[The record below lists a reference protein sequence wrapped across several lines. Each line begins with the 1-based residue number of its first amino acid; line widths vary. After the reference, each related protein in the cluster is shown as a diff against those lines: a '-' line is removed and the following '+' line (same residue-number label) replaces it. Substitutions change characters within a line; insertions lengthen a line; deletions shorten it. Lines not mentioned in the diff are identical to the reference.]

1 MHASLAQGIE
11 PNWVAPSS
19 VKGLTSYPI
28 PGVGYTPKSC
38 TTCGCHVGA
47 VGNDDGTWTLATA
60 ILKEHG
66 HDIVNVV
73 SHVFNKSAGDGGLAG
88 ILTHMQ
94 GKALGTWN
102 PEDDQPNAAAPKPK
116 LEVGSD
122 GQERLRAQCHCGGV
136 SFTIPR
142 PSKEIAEHAY
152 AKRFVSPLDPTKWYG
167 TLDMCDDCRLINGAP
182 VASWIFVPTNA
193 MEPAVGEHLMLGTM
207 KTYAS
212 SEEIPKAILALIGS
226 TTACIHGDALHARRL
241 GPSLDWSTRYVPRQN
256 QQNQVN
262 IFFGRIQN
270 VGAEI
275 YGCYAGGSDDA
286 DKIPQGI
293 QPTSVNLN
301 GEGFDPNLNL
311 GVMVYYIK
319 ASQNSVFMFDTSTA
333 EVLAESCNQELQQ
346 QTGLGIDMIILSHE
360 HGDHVAGRN
369 ANSLKRV
376 PVMAQS
382 SLVQKLG
389 ARGGGNVPLSSD
401 QSLTFQMQDGVMNV
415 TNVQAHTKLGTVAMI
430 NGVALMGDEL
440 ESTVNFLVS
449 SNTQRQNNQLQISQS
464 ILGENNIQTVLPA
477 HGSGAAMFAGQ
488 FSLQLLQSNQRYLE
502 LMATNP
508 QSVCPQNKNGRQ
520 LAQAKA
526 QLGRQIG
533 VRASDITDA
542 YFETHINENC
552 QTVGASA

>member
-1 MHASLAQGIE
+1 MRPE
-11 PNWVAPSS
+11 
-19 VKGLTSYPI
+19 
-28 PGVGYTPKSC
+28 
-38 TTCGCHVGA
+38 
-47 VGNDDGTWTLATA
+47 
-60 ILKEHG
+60 IL
-66 HDIVNVV
+66 
-73 SHVFNKSAGDGGLAG
+73 
-88 ILTHMQ
+88 
-94 GKALGTWN
+94 
-102 PEDDQPNAAAPKPK
+102 
-116 LEVGSD
+116 
-122 GQERLRAQCHCGGV
+122 
-136 SFTIPR
+136 
-142 PSKEIAEHAY
+142 
-152 AKRFVSPLDPTKWYG
+152 
-167 TLDMCDDCRLINGAP
+167 
-182 VASWIFVPTNA
+182 
-193 MEPAVGEHLMLGTM
+193 
-207 KTYAS
+207 
-212 SEEIPKAILALIGS
+212 KAILALIGS

-241 GPSLDWSTRYVPRQN
+241 GPSLDWSTRYVPAMFRRQN

-275 YGCYAGGSDDA
+275 YGCYAGGSDDS

-311 GVMVYYIK
+311 GVMVYYIR

-401 QSLTFQMQDGVMNV
+401 QSFTFQMQDGVMNV

-508 QSVCPQNKNGRQ
+508 QSVCPQNGNGRQ

>member
-1 MHASLAQGIE
+1 MHANLAQGIE
-11 PNWVAPSS
+11 PNWIAPSS
-19 VKGLTSYPI
+19 SKGLTSYLI

-38 TTCGCHVGA
+38 STCGCHVGA

-66 HDIVNVV
+66 HDVVNIV
-73 SHVFNKSAGDGGLAG
+73 SHVFNKSAGDCGLAG
-88 ILTHMQ
+88 ILTHIQ

-102 PEDDQPNAAAPKPK
+102 PEDDQPNAAAPESK
-116 LEVGSD
+116 LEVGSE

-142 PSKEIAEHAY
+142 PSKEIAEHNY

-167 TLDMCDDCRLINGAP
+167 TLDICDDCRLINGTP
-182 VASWIFVPTNA
+182 VASWIFVPINA
-193 MEPAVGEHLMLGTM
+193 IEPAMGEHLMLGTI
-207 KTYAS
+207 KTAMF
-212 SEEIPKAILALIGS
+212 
-226 TTACIHGDALHARRL
+226 R
-241 GPSLDWSTRYVPRQN
+241 RQN

-293 QPTSVNLN
+293 QPRSVNLN

-333 EVLAESCNQELQQ
+333 KVLAESCNQELQQ

-369 ANSLKRV
+369 ADSLKQV
-376 PVMAQS
+376 PIMAQS

-389 ARGGGNVPLSSD
+389 ARGGENVSLSSD
-401 QSLTFQMQDGVMNV
+401 QSFTLQMQDGVMNV

-449 SNTQRQNNQLQISQS
+449 SNTQRQSNQLQISQS

-488 FSLQLLQSNQRYLE
+488 FSLQLLQSNQKYLE

-508 QSVCPQNKNGRQ
+508 QSVCPQNGNGRQ
-520 LAQAKA
+520 LAQAKV

-552 QTVGASA
+552 QTVGARA